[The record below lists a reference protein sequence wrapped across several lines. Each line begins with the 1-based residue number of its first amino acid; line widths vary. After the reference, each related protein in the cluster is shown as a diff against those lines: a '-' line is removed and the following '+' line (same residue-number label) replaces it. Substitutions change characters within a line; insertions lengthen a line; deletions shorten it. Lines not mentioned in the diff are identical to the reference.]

1 MIVWEPIYGLAAL
14 KGLTIVKFDRTKYWR
29 VWINNINNNDNDYDS
44 ESDSDNDN
52 DYEDNYD
59 SDNDCEDDYDIDN
72 ISDNNDVMIV

>member
-14 KGLTIVKFDRTKYWR
+14 KGLTIVKFDGTKYWR
-29 VWINNINNNDNDYDS
+29 VWINNINDNDNDYDS
-44 ESDSDNDN
+44 ESDSDN

-72 ISDNNDVMIV
+72 ISDNNDVRIV